1 MKNLLVIAYY
11 FPPSGGPGVQRVL
24 KHIKYL
30 REFGW
35 NPIVLTLETGD
46 FPARYESLLKHIPKD
61 IKVVRT
67 KIFEPYDLYR
77 MLTGKD
83 KNTAIDVNVIKKE
96 GQKTSFKEKLA
107 EFVRATL
114 FIPDARIGWYFTVRK
129 AIAKLM
135 AENDIDAVYSSSPPY
150 TCSII
155 ARYVKRKYGIP
166 WIAGFRDPWTGFISS
181 PQRWFLPRSIDKAME
196 HSVFSESDA
205 VECAWEG
212 IIKDALAKYP
222 DLDKNKFHHV
232 PNGFDSSDFPVVEY
246 QTNDRFTVTYSGSMY
261 GRRNPA
267 ALFEAVENLIEQ
279 GRVDTAKIKFRFVGR
294 FGNEIFEMFDKATF
308 RDNIEVISYMPHA
321 ESIANLIKSDCLL
334 LVVDES
340 KESEEIV
347 PGKVYEY
354 IGVRKP
360 IIAIGPV
367 EGAVGRLIKST
378 NAGFIA
384 HQNRISE
391 IEEIYLNYYTEWQNG
406 TLISNSDES
415 QISKY
420 ERKNAAKY
428 LAELLD
434 EISK

>member
-1 MKNLLVIAYY
+1 
-11 FPPSGGPGVQRVL
+11 
-24 KHIKYL
+24 
-30 REFGW
+30 
-35 NPIVLTLETGD
+35 
-46 FPARYESLLKHIPKD
+46 
-61 IKVVRT
+61 
-67 KIFEPYDLYR
+67 
-77 MLTGKD
+77 
-83 KNTAIDVNVIKKE
+83 
-96 GQKTSFKEKLA
+96 
-107 EFVRATL
+107 
-114 FIPDARIGWYFTVRK
+114 
-129 AIAKLM
+129 
-135 AENDIDAVYSSSPPY
+135 
-150 TCSII
+150 
-155 ARYVKRKYGIP
+155 
-166 WIAGFRDPWTGFISS
+166 
-181 PQRWFLPRSIDKAME
+181 
-196 HSVFSESDA
+196 
-205 VECAWEG
+205 
-212 IIKDALAKYP
+212 
-222 DLDKNKFHHV
+222 
-232 PNGFDSSDFPVVEY
+232 
-246 QTNDRFTVTYSGSMY
+246 
-261 GRRNPA
+261 
-267 ALFEAVENLIEQ
+267 
-279 GRVDTAKIKFRFVGR
+279 
-294 FGNEIFEMFDKATF
+294 
-308 RDNIEVISYMPHA
+308 MPHA